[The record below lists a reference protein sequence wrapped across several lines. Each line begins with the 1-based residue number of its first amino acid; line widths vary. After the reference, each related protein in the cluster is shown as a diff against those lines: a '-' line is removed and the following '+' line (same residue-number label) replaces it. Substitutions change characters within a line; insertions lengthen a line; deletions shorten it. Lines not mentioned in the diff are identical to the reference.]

1 MGLAGPRRHIKVLEI
16 DVDGT
21 RIRGVFECVNDSVL
35 VTTRVAQKSAPLKGR
50 NPEMVARDLLHEMAG
65 KTAPAETGA
74 KHAELGA
81 DRR

>member
-1 MGLAGPRRHIKVLEI
+1 MGLAGPRRPIKVVEI

-35 VTTRVAQKSAPLKGR
+35 VTTREAQKSAPLKGR
-50 NPEMVARDLLHEMAG
+50 NPEMVARDLLHEMTANA
-65 KTAPAETGA
+65 APAAHDAT
-74 KHAELGA
+74 HVNLCT